1 MAALQTAPQAQTI
14 PLANPAATE
23 ALAAAYAARL
33 APGDVIALTGD
44 LGAGKT
50 VFARALIRSL
60 GRAAGTDIDHV
71 PSPTF
76 TLVQLYDLA
85 DFTLYHFD
93 LYRLKAPD
101 EVWEIGIEDAFA
113 DGVSVIEWAERI
125 EHLLPPHYI
134 GINLAFGPD
143 ETARIATVTGPE
155 ELPEINPGTGPE
167 TI

>member
-1 MAALQTAPQAQTI
+1 MAALQTARLVQEI
-14 PLANPAATE
+14 PLVDPAATE
-23 ALAAAYAARL
+23 ALAEAFAARL

-60 GRAAGTDIDHV
+60 GRAAGMEIEHV

-93 LYRLKAPD
+93 LYRLEAP
-101 EVWEIGIEDAFA
+101 EEAWEIGIEDAFA
-113 DGVSVIEWAERI
+113 GGVSVIEWADRI
-125 EHLLPPHYI
+125 ENMLPPDHI
-134 GINLAFGPD
+134 RIDLAFGSG
-143 ETARIATVTGPE
+143 ETARIATVSGLQTYLEP
-155 ELPEINPGTGPE
+155 T
-167 TI
+167 

>member
-1 MAALQTAPQAQTI
+1 MAALQTARLVQEI
-14 PLANPAATE
+14 PLVDPAATE
-23 ALAAAYAARL
+23 ALAEAFAARL

-60 GRAAGTDIDHV
+60 GRAAGMEIEHV

-93 LYRLKAPD
+93 LYRLEAP
-101 EVWEIGIEDAFA
+101 EEAWEIGIEDAFA
-113 DGVSVIEWAERI
+113 GGVSVIEWADRI
-125 EHLLPPHYI
+125 ENMLPPDHI
-134 GINLAFGPD
+134 RIDLAFGSG
-143 ETARIATVTGPE
+143 ETARIATVSGLQTY
-155 ELPEINPGTGPE
+155 LE
-167 TI
+167 TT

>member
-1 MAALQTAPQAQTI
+1 MAALQTARLVQEI
-14 PLANPAATE
+14 PLVDPAATE
-23 ALAAAYAARL
+23 ALAEAFAARL

-60 GRAAGTDIDHV
+60 GRAAGMEIEHV

-93 LYRLKAPD
+93 LYRLEAP
-101 EVWEIGIEDAFA
+101 EEAWEIGIEDAFA
-113 DGVSVIEWAERI
+113 GGVSVIEWADRI
-125 EHLLPPHYI
+125 ENMLPPDHI
-134 GINLAFGPD
+134 RIDLAFGSG
-143 ETARIATVTGPE
+143 ETARIATVSGLQTD
-155 ELPEINPGTGPE
+155 LE
-167 TI
+167 TT

>member
-1 MAALQTAPQAQTI
+1 MAALQTAPLVQEI
-14 PLANPAATE
+14 PLVDPAATE
-23 ALAAAYAARL
+23 ALAEAFAARL

-60 GRAAGTDIDHV
+60 GRAAGMEIEHV

-93 LYRLKAPD
+93 LYRLEAP
-101 EVWEIGIEDAFA
+101 EEAWEIGIEDAFA
-113 DGVSVIEWAERI
+113 GGVSVIEWADRI
-125 EHLLPPHYI
+125 ENMLPPDHI
-134 GINLAFGPD
+134 RIDLAFGSG
-143 ETARIATVTGPE
+143 ETARIATVSGLQTY
-155 ELPEINPGTGPE
+155 LE
-167 TI
+167 TT

>member
-1 MAALQTAPQAQTI
+1 MAALQTAPLVQEI
-14 PLANPAATE
+14 PLVDPAATE
-23 ALAAAYAARL
+23 ALAEAFAGRL

-60 GRAAGTDIDHV
+60 GRAAGMEIEHV

-93 LYRLKAPD
+93 LYRLEAP
-101 EVWEIGIEDAFA
+101 EEAWEIGIEDAFA
-113 DGVSVIEWAERI
+113 GGVSVIEWADRI
-125 EHLLPPHYI
+125 DNMLPPDHI
-134 GINLAFGPD
+134 RIDLAFGSG
-143 ETARIATVTGPE
+143 ETARIATVSGLQTY
-155 ELPEINPGTGPE
+155 LE
-167 TI
+167 TT